1 MLKKIY
7 KNFLLKYPL
16 SIGLILTILIIL
28 LSFNLKN
35 LKIDASSESLLL
47 ENDTSL
53 DFTRQINEKYATND
67 FLVIT
72 FTPKD
77 DLFSENSLN
86 TIKELTNDIL
96 RLKDVKNINSIL
108 NVPLLQSPKVEISNL
123 SNGVLTLEKIKE
135 NNEFNEE
142 RKNLIKKEFLN
153 SPLYKNNLVSNDF
166 KTTAIVINLKED
178 DVFLN
183 LIKERKQLFNDKSK
197 EKEKEKITE
206 KIKKQI
212 EVSNENNKILIEKIR
227 TIITKHQIDNNMFLG
242 GVSMI
247 SNDIIQFIKNDI
259 SIYGLG
265 LLFIMILVL
274 YYLFRNFLWVF
285 ITFIITF
292 LSVVLSSSIIA
303 SLNMGVTVISSN
315 FISLQIILT
324 TSIIVHLI
332 IRYQELVEK
341 YPKVKNQKRILLNVL
356 LSKSIPTLFAVL
368 TTIIGFLSLV
378 ISGILPIINL
388 GIMMSLSIVV
398 SLILSFIYFGIL
410 LAKFERIENVKNL
423 KIWTPINIS
432 KNIIIHNPKLIIFGS
447 LLIIIFSV
455 AGSMK
460 LIVENSFINYFK
472 KNTEIY
478 KSMYLIDQKLG
489 GTTPLDVIVN
499 LNTKNVKIEE
509 KQENNNDD
517 GFSDEFS
524 EENSDEAYWF
534 TSEKMDK
541 INKIH
546 NYLNS
551 LSEVGYVQ
559 SFSTVLQVGKDLN
572 DGKDLKSLELGVLY
586 NKLPEEYKKILLY
599 PYVDIENN
607 QLRFT
612 MRIKDSN
619 DELRRNELLIKIEKD
634 INKIVSH
641 TDEVK
646 LSNLMLLYN
655 NMLQSLFDS
664 QIKTLGVV
672 LAFILAMFIILFRNM
687 KLSFIAI
694 ISNIIP
700 IGLIFGFMGIFNIP
714 LDIMTITIASI
725 SIGIGIDDA
734 IHYIHRYESEF
745 AKDKNYTNA
754 MVRTHKALG
763 SAMYFTT
770 LIIMLGFS
778 ILVFSN
784 LIPTIYFG
792 LLTMFTMFVCLV
804 SSIVLL
810 PRLLIILK
818 PFGKQH

>member
-1 MLKKIY
+1 
-7 KNFLLKYPL
+7 
-16 SIGLILTILIIL
+16 
-28 LSFNLKN
+28 
-35 LKIDASSESLLL
+35 
-47 ENDTSL
+47 
-53 DFTRQINEKYATND
+53 
-67 FLVIT
+67 
-72 FTPKD
+72 
-77 DLFSENSLN
+77 
-86 TIKELTNDIL
+86 
-96 RLKDVKNINSIL
+96 
-108 NVPLLQSPKVEISNL
+108 
-123 SNGVLTLEKIKE
+123 
-135 NNEFNEE
+135 
-142 RKNLIKKEFLN
+142 
-153 SPLYKNNLVSNDF
+153 
-166 KTTAIVINLKED
+166 
-178 DVFLN
+178 
-183 LIKERKQLFNDKSK
+183 
-197 EKEKEKITE
+197 
-206 KIKKQI
+206 
-212 EVSNENNKILIEKIR
+212 
-227 TIITKHQIDNNMFLG
+227 
-242 GVSMI
+242 
-247 SNDIIQFIKNDI
+247 
-259 SIYGLG
+259 
-265 LLFIMILVL
+265 
-274 YYLFRNFLWVF
+274 
-285 ITFIITF
+285 
-292 LSVVLSSSIIA
+292 
-303 SLNMGVTVISSN
+303 
-315 FISLQIILT
+315 
-324 TSIIVHLI
+324 
-332 IRYQELVEK
+332 
-341 YPKVKNQKRILLNVL
+341 
-356 LSKSIPTLFAVL
+356 
-368 TTIIGFLSLV
+368 
-378 ISGILPIINL
+378 
-388 GIMMSLSIVV
+388 MSLSIVV

-700 IGLIFGFMGIFNIP
+700 IVLIFGFMGIFNIP

-770 LIIMLGFS
+770 LIIILGFS

-792 LLTMFTMFVCLV
+792 LLTAVTMFVSLV
-804 SSIVLL
+804 SSLILL
-810 PRLLIILK
+810 PKLILLLK
-818 PFGKQH
+818 PFSDNKN